1 LLMWRDHGEPRRL
14 GVVYVESFGSPRR
27 FAQTARRVGR
37 QFPVLTVLGGRSA
50 AGQRAAAS
58 HTAAAA
64 TPLVTQEA
72 LFGQAGVVATTSLGE
87 LVDAAALLACQ
98 PLPPGNRIGIV
109 TNAGG
114 AGVLAAD
121 ACGDNDLLVAVLSD
135 A

>member
-14 GVVYVESFGSPRR
+14 GVLYVEPFGCPRR
-27 FAQTARRVGR
+27 SAQTARRVGR

-72 LFGQAGVVATTSLGE
+72 LFGQAGVIAATSLGE
-87 LVDAAALLACQ
+87 LIDAAALLACQ
-98 PLPPGNRIGIV
+98 PLPAGDRIAIV
-109 TNAGG
+109 SNAGR
-114 AGVLAAD
+114 AG
-121 ACGDNDLLVAVLSD
+121 
-135 A
+135 